1 MNGMGYSFAVVVIC
15 TLVTWLTRALPFL
28 VFGKRSLPPLVKYLG
43 NVLPAMIMVIL
54 VVYCLRNTDFAGT
67 SHGICELTA
76 CVSVLTV
83 HRWKKNTYLSIVVG
97 TIIYMFMIR
106 II

>member
-1 MNGMGYSFAVVVIC
+1 MNGIVYTLAVVFTC

-28 VFGKRSLPPLVKYLG
+28 VFGKKSLPPLVKYLG

-54 VVYCLRNTDFAGT
+54 VVYCLRNTDFACAPYGL
-67 SHGICELTA
+67 CELTA
-76 CVSVLTV
+76 CVSVFAV
-83 HRWKKNTYLSIVVG
+83 HRWKNNTYLSVIVG
-97 TIIYMFMIR
+97 TIVFMFMIR